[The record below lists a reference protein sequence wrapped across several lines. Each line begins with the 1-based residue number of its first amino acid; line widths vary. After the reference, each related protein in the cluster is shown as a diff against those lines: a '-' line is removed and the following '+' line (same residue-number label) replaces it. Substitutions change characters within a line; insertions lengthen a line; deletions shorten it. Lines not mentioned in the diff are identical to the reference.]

1 MDSSAGWPVD
11 TPRARLYL
19 ELGRRRH
26 RRLTLPAGVLLFVC
40 LFLPAVDGC
49 GQAVYPVETPYF
61 WHPYVYGGAL
71 ALAALA
77 TTVRGLRRAT
87 VGLRVLAWLAL
98 LGGCALTTLSGG
110 LGTVETVLG
119 GVLLAIIGTRGVSER
134 RLALTAIVVSVLS
147 LLWFGLWAGSSG
159 ALVGVYVSLTASIF
173 LLAGALLWLSEL

>member
-1 MDSSAGWPVD
+1 MDSSAGWPAD
-11 TPRARLYL
+11 PPRARLYL

-26 RRLTLPAGVLLFVC
+26 RRLTLPAGLVLFVC

-49 GQAVYPVETPYF
+49 GQPVYPIETPYF

-71 ALAALA
+71 AFAALA
-77 TTVRGLRRAT
+77 TTVRGLRTAT
-87 VGLRVLAWLAL
+87 LGLRLLAWLAL
-98 LGGCALTTLSGG
+98 IGGCVLTTLSVGFG
-110 LGTVETVLG
+110 AVETVLG
-119 GVLLAIIGTRGVSER
+119 GVLLAIIGTRGVAEK

-173 LLAGALLWLSEL
+173 LLAGSLLWLSEI